1 MNESLS
7 KGVLP
12 MSLNDIRENVRIYV
26 HRVTRTELI
35 VGEADKNSACA
46 MDIIWDEL
54 RRNDVDINK
63 ETLSFH
69 INTCLREYEEM
80 YGTTINRIDRDN
92 ISTLFCDTVFT
103 KR

>member
-1 MNESLS
+1 
-7 KGVLP
+7 

-63 ETLSFH
+63 ETQKRHSF
-69 INTCLREYEEM
+69 ILTLRRPSIE
-80 YGTTINRIDRDN
+80 
-92 ISTLFCDTVFT
+92 
-103 KR
+103 